1 MIGKVLIAIE
11 EAPAERS
18 AGAFSCLVRCD
29 GMRLAALVV
38 MLALPACTPEPEGE
52 GEQLTTL
59 PANEGVENSAPP
71 PPTTAISPIETL
83 AGEWRVAGIDGE
95 PFDEPYGLALSADA
109 EEIWWE
115 PRCANF
121 AFSYRIEGLRI
132 TTGEG
137 RPSNPVEPDAPPP
150 PVCTVGIPPR
160 LDEVARAL
168 DLADTVGRLPSNGIL
183 IEGGGHSVTLFS
195 Q

>member
-1 MIGKVLIAIE
+1 MRPAALAIIL
-11 EAPAERS
+11 A
-18 AGAFSCLVRCD
+18 
-29 GMRLAALVV
+29 LAAC
-38 MLALPACTPEPEGE
+38 APEPED
-52 GEQLTTL
+52 EQLTTL
-59 PANEGVENSAPP
+59 PANDGEENPAPP
-71 PPTTAISPIETL
+71 PPSTAISAIETL

-95 PFDEPYGLALSADA
+95 PFDEPYGLALSADG

-137 RPSNPVEPDAPPP
+137 RPSNPVEPGAPPP

-160 LDEVARAL
+160 LNEVARAL
-168 DLADTVGRLPSNGIL
+168 DVADTVGRLPSNGVL
-183 IEGGGHSVTLFS
+183 IEGGGHSITLFS